1 MNSNAAVDVPSSAQ
15 DAPLAGSTRWIQLA
29 LGLLC
34 MMAISSPQYV
44 WALFTQPLTTGLGAS
59 LPELQITFSILIV
72 VQTFLS
78 PWQGVLV
85 DRFGPRLLLSI
96 GVLVTG
102 LSWILAA
109 QASSLT
115 TLYLTYGLL
124 GGVGTGIVYVGVIG
138 HMVQWF
144 PDKRGLAT
152 GLVAAG
158 YGVGALLTTFP
169 IATVLR
175 ESTYEDALTRFGL
188 IFGIVG
194 LVAAQGLRRPDAA
207 WQMAWNQRAR
217 AATRVSTTP
226 IDLSP
231 IQMLGTRIFWLM
243 FVMMTMMSTT
253 GLMVT
258 SQMGAFTRDFGMA
271 SVLVWGLPLLPLA
284 LSLDRITNGA
294 TRPFFGWVSDRYGRE
309 NTMLIAFALEGT
321 AMTLWLLSREHAVLF
336 VLLSGL
342 VFFGWGE
349 IFSLFPSTLTDT
361 FGTRHATAN
370 YGCLYMAQGIGSVL
384 GGPVAALLH
393 DSTGSWIPVFA
404 VIIAMDFTTA
414 ALAIG
419 VLKPMRQRWLAAALI
434 TSAVATDRRVVQTT
448 VGTHP

>member
-1 MNSNAAVDVPSSAQ
+1 MNSASPN
-15 DAPLAGSTRWIQLA
+15 TRWIQLL
-29 LGLLC
+29 LGLVC
-34 MMAISSPQYV
+34 MIVISSPQYV

>member
-1 MNSNAAVDVPSSAQ
+1 MSIRAVLHS
-15 DAPLAGSTRWIQLA
+15 RWIQLL
-29 LGLLC
+29 LGLIC
-34 MMAISSPQYV
+34 MVVISSPQYV
-44 WALFTQPLTTGLGAS
+44 WALFTQPLTAGLGSS
-59 LPELQITFSILIV
+59 LPQLQVTFSILIV

-78 PWQGVLV
+78 PWQGGLV

-96 GVLVTG
+96 GGLITG

-109 QASSLT
+109 QVSSLPM
-115 TLYLTYGLL
+115 LYLTYGLL
-124 GGVGTGIVYVGVIG
+124 GGIGTGIVYIGVIG

-158 YGVGALLTTFP
+158 YGIGALLTTFP
-169 IATVLR
+169 IASVLR
-175 ESTYEDALTRFGL
+175 ESTYQDALTRFGL
-188 IFGIVG
+188 VFGIVG

-217 AATRVSTTP
+217 AGGTAAGAP

-231 IQMLGTRIFWLM
+231 AQMLRSPIFWLM

-253 GLMVT
+253 GLMVI

-271 SVLVWGLPLLPLA
+271 GVLVFGLPVLPLA
-284 LSLDRITNGA
+284 LSLDRVTNGA
-294 TRPFFGWVSDRYGRE
+294 TRPFFGWISDRYGRE
-309 NTMLIAFALEGT
+309 NTMLIAFALEGV
-321 AMTLWLLSREHAVLF
+321 AMTAWLATRDTPVLF

-370 YGCLYMAQGIGSVL
+370 YGCLYMAQGVGSIL
-384 GGPVAALLH
+384 GGPVAAMIH
-393 DSTGSWIPVFA
+393 QSTGSWIPVFA
-404 VIIAMDFTTA
+404 VIITMDFTTA
-414 ALAIG
+414 ALAIA
-419 VLKPMRQRWLAAALI
+419 VLKPMRRRWFAALR
-434 TSAVATDRRVVQTT
+434 TRAPELTGSGVVVLNAVR
-448 VGTHP
+448 THP

>member
-1 MNSNAAVDVPSSAQ
+1 MNSASPN
-15 DAPLAGSTRWIQLA
+15 TRWIQLL
-29 LGLLC
+29 LGLVC
-34 MMAISSPQYV
+34 MIVISSPQYV

-59 LPELQITFSILIV
+59 LPELQMTFSILIV

-115 TLYLTYGLL
+115 MLYLTYGLL

-144 PDKRGLAT
+144 PDKRGLST

-188 IFGIVG
+188 VFGIVG
-194 LVAAQGLRRPDAA
+194 LVAAQGLRRPDAV
-207 WQMAWNQRAR
+207 WQIAWNQRAR
-217 AATRVSTTP
+217 AGGRVSTTS

-321 AMTLWLLSREHAVLF
+321 AMTLWLLSREHALLF

-361 FGTRHATAN
+361 FGTTHATAN
-370 YGCLYMAQGIGSVL
+370 YGCLYMAQGVGSVL

-404 VIIAMDFTTA
+404 VVIAMDFTTA
-414 ALAIG
+414 ALAIR
-419 VLKPMRQRWLAAALI
+419 VLKPMRQRWLSAARL
-434 TSAVATDRRVVQTT
+434 TSAVETDRQVVATT

>member
-1 MNSNAAVDVPSSAQ
+1 MSTSVLPR
-15 DAPLAGSTRWIQLA
+15 TRWIQLL
-29 LGLLC
+29 LGLVC
-34 MMAISSPQYV
+34 MVVISSPQYV
-44 WALFTQPLTTGLGAS
+44 WALFTQPLTAGLGTS

-78 PWQGVLV
+78 PWQGVLI
-85 DRFGPRLLLSI
+85 DRFGPRLLLSL
-96 GVLVTG
+96 GVLITG

-109 QASSLT
+109 QVTSLT
-115 TLYLTYGLL
+115 MLYLTYGLL
-124 GGVGTGIVYVGVIG
+124 GGIGTGIVYVGVIG

-158 YGVGALLTTFP
+158 YGIGALLTTFP

-175 ESTYEDALTRFGL
+175 ESTYQDALVRFGL
-188 IFGIVG
+188 VFGVVG
-194 LVAAQGLRRPDAA
+194 LIAAQGLKRPDAA
-207 WQMAWNQRAR
+207 WTMAWNQKVRAGG
-217 AATRVSTTP
+217 ATGTP
-226 IDLSP
+226 IDVSP
-231 IQMLGTRIFWLM
+231 TEMLGTRLFWLM
-243 FVMMTMMSTT
+243 FGMMTMMSTT

-258 SQMGAFTRDFGMA
+258 SQMGAFTRDFGMGN
-271 SVLVWGLPLLPLA
+271 VLVFGLPVLPLA

-294 TRPFFGWVSDRYGRE
+294 TRPFFGWISDRYGRE

-321 AMTLWLLSREHAVLF
+321 AMTCWLLTRESPVLF
-336 VLLSGL
+336 VLLSGV

-361 FGTRHATAN
+361 FGTKHATAN
-370 YGCLYMAQGIGSVL
+370 YGCLYMAQGVGSIL

-393 DSTGSWIPVFA
+393 ESTGSWIPVFA
-404 VIIAMDFTTA
+404 VIITMDFATA

-419 VLKPMRQRWLAAALI
+419 VLKPMRRRWFEKVQRDKL
-434 TSAVATDRRVVQTT
+434 SATAKEATWTAVRTNS
-448 VGTHP
+448 

>member
-1 MNSNAAVDVPSSAQ
+1 MNSASPN
-15 DAPLAGSTRWIQLA
+15 TRWIQLL
-29 LGLLC
+29 LGLVC
-34 MMAISSPQYV
+34 MIVISSPQYV

-321 AMTLWLLSREHAVLF
+321 AMTLWLLSREHALLF

-361 FGTRHATAN
+361 FGTTHATAN
-370 YGCLYMAQGIGSVL
+370 YGCLYMAQGVGSVL

-404 VIIAMDFTTA
+404 VVIAMDFTTA
-414 ALAIG
+414 ALAIR
-419 VLKPMRQRWLAAALI
+419 VLKPMRQRWLSAARL
-434 TSAVATDRRVVQTT
+434 TSAVETDRQVVATT

>member
-1 MNSNAAVDVPSSAQ
+1 MVV
-15 DAPLAGSTRWIQLA
+15 
-29 LGLLC
+29 
-34 MMAISSPQYV
+34 ISSPQYV
-44 WALFTQPLTTGLGAS
+44 WALFTQPLSSALGAT

-78 PWQGVLV
+78 PWQGVFV
-85 DRFGPRLLLSI
+85 DRFGPRALLSV

-102 LSWILAA
+102 LSWVLAA
-109 QASSLT
+109 QASTTT

-124 GGVGTGIVYVGVIG
+124 GGIGTGIVYVGVIG

-169 IATVLR
+169 IAAVLR
-175 ESTYEDALTRFGL
+175 ESSYQAALTRFGAMFAV
-188 IFGIVG
+188 IGFA
-194 LVAAQGLRRPDAA
+194 AAQGLRRPDAA
-207 WQMAWNQRAR
+207 ESAWNQRAR
-217 AATRVSTTP
+217 LASTASGARRA
-226 IDLSP
+226 IDLRP
-231 IQMLGTRIFWLM
+231 GEMLATPIFWLM
-243 FVMMTMMSTT
+243 FVMMAMMSTT

-271 SVLVWGLPLLPLA
+271 DVLLLGMPVLPLA

-294 TRPFFGWVSDRYGRE
+294 TRPFFGWISDRFGRE

-321 AMTLWLLSREHAVLF
+321 AMTLWLLTRDNPALF

-370 YGCLYMAQGIGSVL
+370 YGCLYMAQGVGSVL

-393 DSTGSWIPVFA
+393 ASTGSWIPVFA

-419 VLKPMRQRWLAAALI
+419 VLKPMRRRYLKSIADVSPAAPAGSKEQDPAYAAEQDPAHPAAA
-434 TSAVATDRRVVQTT
+434 SS
-448 VGTHP
+448 

>member
-1 MNSNAAVDVPSSAQ
+1 MNSASPN
-15 DAPLAGSTRWIQLA
+15 TRWIQLL
-29 LGLLC
+29 LGLVC
-34 MMAISSPQYV
+34 MIVISSPQYV

-96 GVLVTG
+96 GALVTG

-115 TLYLTYGLL
+115 MLYLTYGLL
-124 GGVGTGIVYVGVIG
+124 GGIGTGIVYVGVIG

-175 ESTYEDALTRFGL
+175 ESTYEDALARFGL
-188 IFGIVG
+188 IFAIVG

-207 WQMAWNQRAR
+207 WQIAWNQRAR
-217 AATRVSTTP
+217 AGGSVSTTS

-361 FGTRHATAN
+361 FGTTHATAN
-370 YGCLYMAQGIGSVL
+370 YGCLYMAQGVGSVL

-404 VIIAMDFTTA
+404 FIIAMDFTTA

-419 VLKPMRQRWLAAALI
+419 VLKPMRQRWLAAARI
-434 TSAVATDRRVVQTT
+434 TAAVATDRQVVPTT
-448 VGTHP
+448 VGTHS

>member
-1 MNSNAAVDVPSSAQ
+1 MI
-15 DAPLAGSTRWIQLA
+15 L
-29 LGLLC
+29 
-34 MMAISSPQYV
+34 ISSPQYV
-44 WALFTQPLTTGLGAS
+44 WALFTQPLTSALGSTLA
-59 LPELQITFSILIV
+59 ELQITFSILIV

-96 GVLVTG
+96 GVVITG
-102 LSWILAA
+102 FSWVLAA
-109 QASSLT
+109 QVSTLPA
-115 TLYLTYGLL
+115 LYLTYGLL

-169 IATVLR
+169 IAAVLR
-175 ESTYEDALTRFGL
+175 ESSYQTALTRFGF
-188 IFGIVG
+188 IFAGAGV
-194 LVAAQGLRRPDAA
+194 LAAQGLRRPDAIA
-207 WQMAWNQRAR
+207 HMEWNRAR
-217 AATRVSTTP
+217 RVAGPAAITRDVAP
-226 IDLSP
+226 A
-231 IQMLGTRIFWLM
+231 QMLATPIFWLM

-258 SQMGAFTRDFGMA
+258 SQIGAFTRDFGMA
-271 SVLVWGLPLLPLA
+271 GVLVYGLPVLPLA
-284 LSLDRITNGA
+284 LSIDRVTNGA
-294 TRPFFGWVSDRYGRE
+294 TRPLFGWISDRFGRE
-309 NTMLIAFALEGT
+309 NTMLVAFGLEGT
-321 AMTLWLLSREHAVLF
+321 AMTLWLLTRHNPVLF

-361 FGTRHATAN
+361 FCTTHATAN
-370 YGCLYMAQGIGSVL
+370 YGCLYIAQGVGSVL
-384 GGPVAALLH
+384 GGPVAAMLH
-393 DSTGSWIPVFA
+393 ESTGSWIPVFA

-414 ALAIG
+414 ALAIT
-419 VLKPMRQRWLAAALI
+419 VLKPMRRRWLEQSGRARVE
-434 TSAVATDRRVVQTT
+434 TSVLRSDVAPGFSRPR
-448 VGTHP
+448 PSA

>member
-1 MNSNAAVDVPSSAQ
+1 MNSASPN
-15 DAPLAGSTRWIQLA
+15 TRWIQLL
-29 LGLLC
+29 LGLVC
-34 MMAISSPQYV
+34 MIVISSPQYV

-78 PWQGVLV
+78 PWQGLLV

-115 TLYLTYGLL
+115 MLYLTYGLL
-124 GGVGTGIVYVGVIG
+124 GGIGTGIVYVGVIG

-175 ESTYEDALTRFGL
+175 ESTYEDALARFGL

-207 WQMAWNQRAR
+207 WQTAWNQRAR
-217 AATRVSTTP
+217 AGGRVSTTS

-321 AMTLWLLSREHAVLF
+321 AMTLWLLSREHALLF

-361 FGTRHATAN
+361 FGTTHATAN
-370 YGCLYMAQGIGSVL
+370 YGCLYMAQGVGSVL

-419 VLKPMRQRWLAAALI
+419 VLKPMRQRWLAAARL
-434 TSAVATDRRVVQTT
+434 TAAVATDRQVVATT

>member
-1 MNSNAAVDVPSSAQ
+1 MNSASPN
-15 DAPLAGSTRWIQLA
+15 TRWIQLL
-29 LGLLC
+29 LGLVC
-34 MMAISSPQYV
+34 MVVISSPQYV

-231 IQMLGTRIFWLM
+231 IQMLGKRIFWLM

-419 VLKPMRQRWLAAALI
+419 VLKPMRQRWLEAALI

-448 VGTHP
+448 VGTHT

>member
-1 MNSNAAVDVPSSAQ
+1 MNSASPN
-15 DAPLAGSTRWIQLA
+15 TRWIQLL
-29 LGLLC
+29 LGLVC
-34 MMAISSPQYV
+34 MIVISSPQYV

-115 TLYLTYGLL
+115 MLYLTYGLL
-124 GGVGTGIVYVGVIG
+124 GGIGTGIVYVGVIG

-175 ESTYEDALTRFGL
+175 ESTYEDALARFGL

-207 WQMAWNQRAR
+207 WQTAWNQRAR
-217 AATRVSTTP
+217 AGGRVSTTS

-258 SQMGAFTRDFGMA
+258 SQMGAFTRDFGLA

-321 AMTLWLLSREHAVLF
+321 AMTLWLLSREHALLF

-361 FGTRHATAN
+361 FGTKHATAN
-370 YGCLYMAQGIGSVL
+370 YGCLYMAQGVGSVL

-419 VLKPMRQRWLAAALI
+419 VLKPMRQRWLSATRL
-434 TSAVATDRRVVQTT
+434 TSAVETDRQVVATT